1 MPATI
6 LRTLVSLALG
16 ASLSL
21 PAQALV
27 LVSAQSNSGAGEGAG
42 VGSFGTAYIANGLA
56 VPGYNSTSGNA
67 LSSIGGT
74 PLSGWADTTAIDG
87 SVLVTARAEA
97 DLAYGRLRAYSE
109 AGTSSVAGG
118 AFYSTAFSQ
127 ARWIDTIT
135 FSNTTG
141 GAVEL
146 DFFWETDGSVTPQR
160 ADSIRDI
167 TSSITLS
174 RVSSFVGLKA
184 ANGSYLNY
192 LGGAQYNYYGVDA
205 NGGDYFTFQPAGGN
219 PDGAW
224 RTSLGAG
231 ESGLIAATLF
241 IPIGLSSI
249 NIDAFLEA
257 DCRLGAICDFAHTAS
272 FGFGALPAGLSWTS
286 ESGVFLTASDPPPG
300 TAPEPTTLALL
311 AFGIVGLGVTRGRRT

>member
-1 MPATI
+1 
-6 LRTLVSLALG
+6 
-16 ASLSL
+16 LSL

-27 LVSAQSNSGAGEGAG
+27 LVSAQSNSGAGDGAN
-42 VGSFGTAYIANGLA
+42 VGSLGSAYIANGAA
-56 VPGYNSTSGNA
+56 VPGFNFTSGSA

-74 PLSGWADTTAIDG
+74 PLSGWADTKATDG

-97 DLAYGRLRAYSE
+97 DLAFGRLRAYSE

-118 AFYSTAFSQ
+118 SFYSTAFSQ
-127 ARWIDTIT
+127 ARWIDTVT
-135 FSNTTG
+135 FDNTTG
-141 GAVEL
+141 NALEL

-174 RVSSFVGLKA
+174 RVNSFVGLKA
-184 ANGSYLNY
+184 ANGQYLNY

-205 NGGDYFTFQPAGGN
+205 NGGYFFTFQPAGGN

-224 RTSLGAG
+224 RTSFGAG

-241 IPIGLSSI
+241 IPVGLSSI
-249 NIDAFLEA
+249 NIDALLEV
-257 DCRLGAICDFAHTAS
+257 DCRLGAICDFGHTAL
-272 FGFGALPAGLSWTS
+272 FGFGDLPEGMSWTS
-286 ESGVFLTASDPPPG
+286 ESGVFLTASDPPPDG
-300 TAPEPTTLALL
+300 VPEPTTLALL
-311 AFGIVGLGVTRGRRT
+311 ALGLVGLGISRSQRKQEFQRGASTRCRD